1 MHFLNIFSNLIFIN
15 FLLNDIIWVNLN
27 VNTFEKVFE
36 PLCNQRVNNMH
47 MIIYEYILIDTKGA
61 LNLFDSYECNDKD
74 TFR

>member
-1 MHFLNIFSNLIFIN
+1 
-15 FLLNDIIWVNLN
+15 
-27 VNTFEKVFE
+27 
-36 PLCNQRVNNMH
+36 